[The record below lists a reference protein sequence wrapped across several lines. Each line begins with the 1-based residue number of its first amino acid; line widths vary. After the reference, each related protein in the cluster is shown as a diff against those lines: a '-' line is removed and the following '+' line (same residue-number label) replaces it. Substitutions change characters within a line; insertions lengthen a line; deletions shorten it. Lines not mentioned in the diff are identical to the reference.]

1 MVRSFLLTITL
12 LLLGAYGLSAQTIL
26 TGKVTDSETGE
37 TLIGASVK
45 ITQGTTFI
53 KGGVTN
59 YDGEYRLPLN
69 AGTYTV
75 EISYTGFKTSATS
88 GVQVLTNR
96 INFYDV
102 KLASGT
108 LLEGVIITEY
118 KVPLIK
124 KDETSGGQTLTSES
138 IKNLPTR
145 NVNAIVAT
153 TAGATS
159 IDGGGINI
167 KGSRSNGTNFYV
179 DGIRVS
185 GVNIPAQDIEQLQV
199 ITGGIGAEY
208 GDVTG
213 GVVSLVTKGPA
224 SAFSGGIDVE
234 NSHGLDAFGYLL
246 TTANVSGPLIKR
258 KKADG
263 TSSTLM
269 GFRLSGQYLTQKDN
283 DPQAF
288 ATPHAKE
295 DVLKRLYD
303 HPLKRVNGNILPSA
317 EFLTNDSVD
326 FFKARPFEASKDIN
340 LTGKL
345 DFRLTDNIDLS
356 VTGTFADEKDQF
368 TSTGT
373 NGFEDQNWML
383 LNSQNNPTEYNDR
396 WSGIARFR
404 HRLGSE
410 SSNGKATDDKRIAIS
425 NAYYQLQFGFE
436 RGHEN
441 RYDPRHKDRLF
452 DYGYI
457 GQFDFDYTPVGGR
470 VIDTT
475 LVDGIKFQQVDTRER
490 FKGYQAGYDNNGTRN
505 VPNQGLA
512 NYNEFAN
519 NELYSSYLAQ
529 NGTFSSVYNGVW
541 SNSHRGISSVYN
553 RYSKNEKDV
562 LTISVSSGFDLKLG
576 NTGTHNIQF
585 GLLNEQRKQSDYVV
599 SPSRLW
605 NLAQQKANAHI
616 NGLDTTVVLGK
627 FWDPFLSPFIG
638 DSLRYFQN
646 SILEPTDQTFY
657 EKVRE
662 IDGTSLNEY
671 INVHKFRPDQMSLS
685 MFSSQELTNAEYV
698 SYYGYDYLGNKQD
711 KGITFNDFF
720 TSKKDGVRTFP
731 VAAQQPLYQAAYIK
745 DKFTFKDIIFSLGL
759 RVERFDLNT
768 KVMKDPYSLYE
779 VISAKEFFQT
789 NNFTRPAGIGDDF
802 KVYVN
807 SKTDPAPKAYRDG
820 DVWYNK
826 SGVQQNDG
834 NLIFGS
840 GVVTPFLKD
849 TITGDEIRS
858 PDFNPNSSFK
868 DYEPQILWMPRLA
881 FSFPI
886 SDNANF
892 FAHYDILVQRPP
904 SNWEVSP
911 LDYYY
916 FNTASRTPE
925 NNANLKPERVVD
937 YEVGFQQ
944 KLNSV
949 SALKFSAY
957 YREMRDMIQLRTLL
971 YIPVL
976 GSRTTFD
983 NVDFGTTK
991 GFTLQYDLRRTQ
1003 NLEMRMAYT
1012 LQFADG
1018 TGSDAESQRGL
1029 TKFGNIRT
1037 LFPLNFDERHN
1048 LSAILDYRFSDG
1060 KRYSGPRVAGKDIL
1074 SNFGVNMQVTTVSGR
1089 PYTAKEE
1096 PVQFGAKGT
1105 LGSINGN
1112 RLPWRANLDLRVDKS
1127 FELSKN
1133 LNLNVYF
1140 RVTNLLDRRN
1150 VTTVYGYTGDP
1161 RDDGYLATAEG
1172 QSIVNGYKSQ
1182 GREQAFLSAYSWS
1195 LLNPNNFTQPRRMY
1209 VGAVVE
1215 F

>member
-12 LLLGAYGLSAQTIL
+12 LFTMAFGLSAQTFL
-26 TGKVTDSETGE
+26 TGTVTDAESGE

-45 ITQGTTFI
+45 ITKGTTFI

-59 YDGEYRLPLN
+59 YDGVYRLPLN
-69 AGTYTV
+69 PGTYDV
-75 EISYTGFKTSATS
+75 EISYTGYKANATA
-88 GVQVLTNR
+88 GVQVLTNQ
-96 INFYDV
+96 INYYDV
-102 KLASGT
+102 KLSTGV
-108 LLEGVIITEY
+108 LLGEAVITQY

-124 KDETSGGQTLTSES
+124 KDETSGGQTLTSDN

-153 TAGATS
+153 TAGTTS

-167 KGSRSNGTNFYV
+167 KGTRSNGTNYYV

-213 GVVSLVTKGPA
+213 GIVSLVTKGPA
-224 SAFSGGIDVE
+224 SDFSGGIDVE

-263 TSSTLM
+263 TKSTLV
-269 GFRLSGQYLTQKDN
+269 GFRLSGQYLTQKDD

-303 HPLKRVNGNILPSA
+303 HPLARVNGTIRPAA
-317 EFLTNDSVD
+317 ESLTNDSVE
-326 FFKARPFEASKDIN
+326 FFKARPFEARKDIN

-345 DFRLTDNIDLS
+345 DFRISDNIDLS
-356 VTGTFADEKDQF
+356 ITGTYADEKNQF
-368 TSTGT
+368 TPSTSFT
-373 NGFEDQNWML
+373 EQNWML
-383 LNSQNNPTEYNDR
+383 LNSQNNPTAYNDR
-396 WSGIARFR
+396 AASIVRFR

-410 SSNGKATDDKRIAIS
+410 VSGKEADSKRISIA

-436 RGHEN
+436 RGHQKRE
-441 RYDPRHKDRLF
+441 DPRHKDNLF
-452 DYGYI
+452 SYGYI
-457 GQFDFDYTPVGGR
+457 GNFGFDYVPQTG
-470 VIDTT
+470 VIPTI
-475 LVDGIKFQQVDTRER
+475 DGPIFQQVDVRPI
-490 FKGYQAGYDNNGTRN
+490 FLGYQSGNETGNGL
-505 VPNQGLA
+505 NQGLA

-519 NELYSSYLAQ
+519 PESFESYINTNGLFRTLYS
-529 NGTFSSVYNGVW
+529 GIW
-541 SNSHRGISSVYN
+541 SNTHRGISSVYN
-553 RYSKNEKDV
+553 RFSKSESDV
-562 LTISVSSGFDLKLG
+562 ITISATSGFDLKLG
-576 NTGTHNIQF
+576 KTGTHNIQF
-585 GLLNEQRKQSDYVV
+585 GLMNEQRTQRDYVA
-599 SPSRLW
+599 SPIRLW
-605 NLAQQKANAHI
+605 DLANQKANLHL
-616 NGLDTTVVLGK
+616 NGVDTLKPTFK
-627 FWDPFLSPFIG
+627 YWQEPFSSIIG
-638 DSLRYFQN
+638 DSLQGFAN
-646 SILEPTDQTFY
+646 LTIDLEDQTFY
-657 EKVRE
+657 KKIRE
-662 IDGTSLNEY
+662 IDGTPLDQY
-671 INVHKFRPDQMSLS
+671 INVNKFTPDQLRLD
-685 MFSSQELTNAEYV
+685 MFSSSELTNLELL
-698 SYYGYDYLGNKQD
+698 SYYGYDYTGKKLE
-711 KGITFNDFF
+711 KGVTFNDFF
-720 TSKKDGVRTFP
+720 TTQKDGVRTFP
-731 VAAQQPLYQAAYIK
+731 IAPQQPLYQAAFIK

-779 VISAKEFFQT
+779 IISAKEYFQT
-789 NNFTRPAGIGDDF
+789 FPNTPRPDGIGDDF
-802 KVYVN
+802 KVYVKG
-807 SKTDPAPKAYRDG
+807 KTDVSPKAFRDG
-820 DVWYNK
+820 DVWYNDK
-826 SGVQQNDG
+826 GTQQNDG

-840 GVVTPFLKD
+840 GIVEPLLKD
-849 TITGDEIRS
+849 TVVGDDIRS
-858 PDFNPNSSFK
+858 RKFDPNTAFK
-868 DYEPQILWMPRLA
+868 DYEPQVLWLPRLA

-892 FAHYDILVQRPP
+892 FAHYDILAQRPP

-911 LDYYY
+911 LDYFY
-916 FNTASRTPE
+916 FYTTDRTSE
-925 NNANLKPERVVD
+925 NNANLRPERVVD

-971 YIPVL
+971 YLPTL

-983 NVDFGTTK
+983 NIDFGTTK
-991 GFTLQYDLRRTQ
+991 GFTLQYDLRRVS
-1003 NLEMRMAYT
+1003 NLEMRVAYT

-1029 TKFGNIRT
+1029 TRFGNIRT

-1048 LSAILDYRFSDG
+1048 ISAILDYRFSDG
-1060 KRYSGPRVAGKDIL
+1060 NRYNGPRIGGRDIL
-1074 SNFGVNMQVTTVSGR
+1074 ANFGANMQISTASGR
-1089 PYTAKEE
+1089 PYTAKEQPE
-1096 PVQFGAKGT
+1096 QFGAKGT

-1112 RLPWRANLDLRVDKS
+1112 RLPWRANVDMRIDKS
-1127 FELSKN
+1127 FGLTKN

-1150 VTTVYGYTGDP
+1150 VVGVFGYTGDP
-1161 RDDGYLATAEG
+1161 RDDGYLASAEG
-1172 QSIVNGYKSQ
+1172 QSILNGIKAQ
-1182 GREQAFLSAYSWS
+1182 GREQAYLSSYSWS

>member
-1 MVRSFLLTITL
+1 MVRSILLTITL
-12 LLLGAYGLSAQTIL
+12 LLFGAFGLSAQTFL
-26 TGKVTDSETGE
+26 QGKVTDAESGE

-45 ITQGTTFI
+45 ISQGTTFI

-69 AGTYTV
+69 PGTYTV
-75 EISYTGFKTSATS
+75 EVSYTGFKTNPTS
-88 GVQVLTNR
+88 GVQVLTGQLNY
-96 INFYDV
+96 FDV
-102 KLASGT
+102 KLSSGV
-108 LLEGVIITEY
+108 LLGEAVITQY
-118 KVPLIK
+118 KVPLIERDK
-124 KDETSGGQTLTSES
+124 TSGGQTLTSEN

-167 KGSRSNGTNFYV
+167 KGSRSNATNFYV

-224 SAFSGGIDVE
+224 SDFSGGIDVE
-234 NSHGLDAFGYLL
+234 NSNGLDAFGYLL
-246 TTANVSGPLIKR
+246 TTANISGPIIKR

-263 TSSTLM
+263 ASTTM
-269 GFRLSGQYLTQKDN
+269 VGFRLSGQYLTQKDD
-283 DPQAF
+283 DPLAF

-295 DVLKRLYD
+295 SVLKNLFA
-303 HPLKRVNGNILPSA
+303 HPLKRVNGNIIPA
-317 EFLTNDSVD
+317 GETLTNDSVD
-326 FFKARPFEASKDIN
+326 FFRARPYEGSKNIN

-356 VTGTFADEKDQF
+356 VTGTFADEKNQF
-368 TSTGT
+368 TVTGV
-373 NGFEDQNWML
+373 NGWEDNNWMVM
-383 LNSQNNPTEYNDR
+383 NSQNNPFEYNNR
-396 WSGIARFR
+396 VSGSARFR

-410 SSNGKATDDKRIAIS
+410 SGSGKETASKRVTIS

-457 GQFDFDYTPVGGR
+457 GRFDFDYEPVFGPVFRKDQDPFIG
-470 VIDTT
+470 
-475 LVDGIKFQQVDTRER
+475 QVDTRER
-490 FKGYQAGYDNNGTRN
+490 FLGYSAGDANGYN
-505 VPNQGLA
+505 PNQGLA
-512 NYNEFAN
+512 NYNEFGN
-519 NELYSSYLAQ
+519 QELYSSFPAQ
-529 NGTFSSVYNGVW
+529 NGAFRSVFSGNW

-562 LTISVSSGFDLKLG
+562 ITISASSGFDLKLG
-576 NTGTHNIQF
+576 SSGVHNIQF
-585 GLLNEQRKQSDYVV
+585 GLLNEQRTQRDYVV
-599 SPSRLW
+599 SPFALW
-605 NLAQQKANAHI
+605 QLAEQKANSHI
-616 NGLDTTVVLGK
+616 NGLDTTNITGTCT
-627 FWDPFLSPFIG
+627 SPSFPGLEIPCYG
-638 DSLRYFQN
+638 N
-646 SILEPTDQTFY
+646 STVTLEDQTFY
-657 EKVRE
+657 EKVRS
-662 IDGTSLNEY
+662 IDGTPLNQY
-671 INVHKFRPDQMSLS
+671 INVHKFRPDQMNLG
-685 MFSSQELTNAEYV
+685 MFSSQELTNLELL
-698 SYYGYDYLGNKQD
+698 SYYGYDYLGKKLE
-711 KGITFNDFF
+711 KGVTFNDFF
-720 TSKKDGVRTFP
+720 TTTKDSVRTFP
-731 VAAQQPLYQAAYIK
+731 IAPQQPLYQAAYIK

-779 VISAKEFFQT
+779 IMSAKEYFQT
-789 NNFTRPAGIGDDF
+789 FPNTKRPAGVGDDF
-802 KVYVN
+802 KVYVKG
-807 SKTDPAPKAYRDG
+807 KTDASPKAFRNG
-820 DVWYNK
+820 ETWFNK
-826 SGVQQNDG
+826 DGVQQNDG

-840 GVVTPFLKD
+840 GVVEPLLKD
-849 TITGDEIRS
+849 TVVGDDIRS
-858 PDFNPNSSFK
+858 RKFDPNTAFK
-868 DYEPQILWMPRLA
+868 DYEPQVLWMPRLA

-916 FNTASRTPE
+916 FNTSSRTPE

-944 KLNSV
+944 KLNNV

-971 YIPVL
+971 YLPIL
-976 GSRTTFD
+976 GSRETYD

-991 GFTLQYDLRRTQ
+991 GFTLQYDMRRTM
-1003 NLEMRMAYT
+1003 NLETRIAYT

-1018 TGSDAESQRGL
+1018 TGSDAASQRGL

-1048 LSAILDYRFSDG
+1048 ISAILDYRFSDG
-1060 KRYSGPRVAGKDIL
+1060 NRYNGPRIGGRDIL
-1074 SNFGVNMQVTTVSGR
+1074 ANFGANMQITAVSGR
-1089 PYTAKEE
+1089 PYTAKEQPE
-1096 PVQFGAKGT
+1096 RFGAKGT
-1105 LGSINGN
+1105 LSSINGS
-1112 RLPWRANLDLRVDKS
+1112 RKPWRANVDLRVDKS
-1127 FELSKN
+1127 FELTKN
-1133 LNLNVYF
+1133 LNLNIYF

-1150 VTTVYGYTGDP
+1150 VVTVYGYTGDP

-1172 QSIVNGYKSQ
+1172 QSILNGVKAQ
-1182 GREQAFLSAYSWS
+1182 GREQAFSAAYNWS